1 MYVCSEGE
9 RGRARESVSRARVRA
24 RERGMEEG
32 REGGRERDICC
43 SVCVFEWQNMLPL
56 SPASPRRALS
66 IAWSSMHAPPW
77 RSSAGINK
85 LCKVTQSPH
94 VDAHIV
100 RERAAQHCAGMQ
112 VELLAADSQCCAYPL
127 DLQGMQVELLAADS
141 PQLSL
146 GAILESAHRVFS
158 CLIVYHI
165 CGCRG
170 TRRHAARIHTPERGG
185 IG

>member
-1 MYVCSEGE
+1 MCVQRESAGE
-9 RGRARESVSRARVRA
+9 RGRASRARACA
-24 RERGMEEG
+24 REREG
-32 REGGRERDICC
+32 GREGGGEGGRERDICC

-100 RERAAQHCAGMQ
+100 RERAAQ
-112 VELLAADSQCCAYPL
+112 
-127 DLQGMQVELLAADS
+127 QGMQVELLAADS